1 MRVVEA
7 EMSGRLGTVRSLDD
21 ARADAG
27 QLAGVATSVTDGL
40 NAHDFDV
47 LDPASEGSH
56 YLYVTN
62 ARDAL
67 SEIIIRRGNGISWE
81 YRPFH
86 GGGLGAVQIAAMTLD
101 ILAASNDQVLDE
113 AEQSRPGRP
122 LNIAVGGVLMRYGMH
137 VRRAPTGEVGAM
149 TLTARRAAIIV
160 ANPARSDRGRVR
172 VSDNGTI
179 RWECRLS
186 PQSADVPGVD
196 PAEAAAT
203 IARALL
209 RAEGR

>member
-21 ARADAG
+21 ARADTG
-27 QLAGVATSVTDGL
+27 QLADVATSVTDGL
-40 NAHDFDV
+40 NARDFDV

-62 ARDAL
+62 ARDAF
-67 SEIIIRRGNGISWE
+67 SEIIIRRGVGISWE
-81 YRPFH
+81 HRPFH
-86 GGGLGAVQIAAMTLD
+86 GGGLGAVLIAGMTLD
-101 ILAASNDQVLDE
+101 ILAASNAQALDE
-113 AEQSRPGRP
+113 SEQSRPGRA
-122 LNIAVGGVLMRYGMH
+122 LSMAVGGVLTRYGMH
-137 VRRAPTGEVGAM
+137 VRRAPIGEVGVL

-179 RWECRLS
+179 RWECRLR
-186 PQSADVPGVD
+186 PQLADAPGVD

-203 IARALL
+203 IAGALL

>member
-1 MRVVEA
+1 MRVVEP

-21 ARADAG
+21 ARADAE
-27 QLAGVATSVTDGL
+27 QLVDVATSVTDGL

-47 LDPASEGSH
+47 LDPASEGAH

-62 ARDAL
+62 ARDAF
-67 SEIIIRRGNGISWE
+67 SEVIVRRGIGISWE

-86 GGGLGAVQIAAMTLD
+86 GGGLGAVQIAEMALEV
-101 ILAASNDQVLDE
+101 LAAGNGQVLGE
-113 AEQSRPGRP
+113 SAESRPGRT
-122 LNIAVGGVLMRYGMH
+122 LNLAVGGVLARYGMR
-137 VRRAPTGEVGAM
+137 VRPAPIGKVGAM

-160 ANPARSDRGRVR
+160 ANPARCDRGQVR
-172 VSDNGTI
+172 ISDNGTI

-186 PQSADVPGVD
+186 PQPADAPGVD

-203 IARALL
+203 IARALI